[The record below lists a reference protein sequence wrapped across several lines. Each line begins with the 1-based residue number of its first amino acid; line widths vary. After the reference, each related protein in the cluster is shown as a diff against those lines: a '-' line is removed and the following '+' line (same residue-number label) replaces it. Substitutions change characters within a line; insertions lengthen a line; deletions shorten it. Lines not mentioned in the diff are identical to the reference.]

1 MPDDA
6 PLPAP
11 APETPAEGNV
21 TPAPLAPPGTRHESF
36 FERSVVQGAILT
48 TLLGVFPMLR
58 EILIDA
64 KPWIPAVLNFGENTV
79 MTWAVAFGVV
89 RVGAPGLRRS

>member
-6 PLPAP
+6 PLPV
-11 APETPAEGNV
+11 PETPAEGGV
-21 TPAPLAPPGTRHESF
+21 TPPVPLAPPGTRHESF

-48 TLLGVFPMLR
+48 TLLSIFPMLR

-64 KPWIPAVLNFGENTV
+64 KPWVPAVLNFGENAV

-89 RVGAPGLRRS
+89 RVGTQSLRRS